1 METDC
6 STGHTTAAETAAA
19 EAAAAE
25 GTTAE
30 AAVAEMA
37 APEAAAPETA
47 APETAAPETATAGTA
62 AAETVTAEAAAA
74 EGPAPEMAVAET
86 VAPEM
91 TAPEA
96 AAPEAAAAEMAAVET
111 AAPSPV
117 TSGTRQRP
125 RPLPAGTR
133 LLHIGPH
140 KTGTTSIQGAL
151 FAAKDAM
158 AGHGVAFPAHSRHPM
173 EAALAICA
181 RPGMMGDAR
190 PTEGHWARLL
200 DAVRAT
206 GKQTSVI
213 SSEFFADAPDD
224 ETIARIVDDLGR
236 DRVHILVTL
245 RPLAKIMPSQWQQYV
260 QNGLRMGYEDWLDHM
275 LRKAPYE
282 KPNPSFWRRHRH
294 DRLVE
299 RWARVAGAENITVV
313 VVDDRDRGGLMRT
326 FESLLGLPDGL
337 LVEVPDTANRSL
349 TLAETEM
356 LRKLNMEFRGNG
368 LPDEL
373 YSKLVRGGAV
383 MHMKNTCRPAPDD
396 ARIVTPAWALEAA
409 TGIGAEMAERIG
421 TMGVR
426 VLGDP
431 ALLSAVPSAA
441 QDGPAPAAARIDPEV
456 AAHALYGALAVAA
469 EAPPEH
475 PAARTVHQTSSKE
488 LVRVLGHRVLRR
500 LKRT

>member
-6 STGHTTAAETAAA
+6 SIRHTTAAES
-19 EAAAAE
+19 
-25 GTTAE
+25 
-30 AAVAEMA
+30 A
-37 APEAAAPETA
+37 APVLPAGPRLRSL
-47 APETAAPETATAGTA
+47 PAGTRLR
-62 AAETVTAEAAAA
+62 
-74 EGPAPEMAVAET
+74 
-86 VAPEM
+86 
-91 TAPEA
+91 
-96 AAPEAAAAEMAAVET
+96 
-111 AAPSPV
+111 S
-117 TSGTRQRP
+117 
-125 RPLPAGTR
+125 LPAGTR

-158 AGHGVAFPAHSRHPM
+158 AEHGVAFPAHSRHPM
-173 EAALAICA
+173 EAALAVCA
-181 RPGMMGDAR
+181 RPGMMGDTR
-190 PTEGHWARLL
+190 PTEGHWQRLL

-206 GKQTSVI
+206 RKHTSVI

-224 ETIARIVDDLGR
+224 ETIARIVDDLCR
-236 DRVHILVTL
+236 DRVHVLVTL

-299 RWARVAGAENITVV
+299 RWTRVVGAENIIVV

-373 YSKLVRGGAV
+373 YSKLVRNGAV

-396 ARIVTPAWALEAA
+396 ARITTPMWALEEAA
-409 TGIGAEMAERIG
+409 GIGAEMAERIG
-421 TMGVR
+421 AMGVR
-426 VLGDP
+426 ILGDP
-431 ALLSAVPSAA
+431 ALLSAVLPSASA
-441 QDGPAPAAARIDPEV
+441 EPEPARIDPEV
-456 AAHALYGALAVAA
+456 AAHALYGALVVAA
-469 EAPPEH
+469 EVPAR
-475 PAARTVHQTSSKE
+475 PAARAVHQTPSGE
-488 LVRVLGHRVLRR
+488 LVRVLGHRVLKR
-500 LKRT
+500 LKRS